1 MPETAMPL
9 KTGKSHIEILDFL
22 RGLAALSVV
31 LFHFS
36 GSALPTIKP
45 NALTEFFSWGMLG
58 VPVFFVISGFII
70 PYSMFKSGYVIGGFF
85 KFIGKRLVRIGPPA
99 WIAVL
104 LLFVIYYGAIA
115 MNGRP
120 VQSMP
125 WPGITIE
132 SLIANLFFSYHI
144 METGVYNEVYWTLEV
159 EFQYYLFIAL
169 MLPLILK
176 YRTNE
181 LILTLI
187 FAVISLTYFAYFD
200 KILFF
205 RDNSFF
211 LLGILLFLYKTN
223 QIRRNYF
230 IYASLA
236 MMIIC
241 YTQQGLPPALAAII
255 TYLVISFVSF
265 SNPVT
270 TFLGTISYSL
280 YITHH
285 FTGIS
290 SEFVLRNLTGME
302 VSEPLKVIM
311 VFVYTGCAVLFAW
324 LFYMFIEKPFISL
337 SQKIQTKNKNEV
349 HKIN

>member
-1 MPETAMPL
+1 MTEKSMPSN
-9 KTGKSHIEILDFL
+9 TGKAHIEILDFL

-45 NALTEFFSWGMLG
+45 NALTDFFSWGKLG
-58 VPVFFVISGFII
+58 VQVFFVISGFII
-70 PYSMFKSGYVIGGFF
+70 PYSMYKSGYKIKGFF
-85 KFIGKRLVRIGPPA
+85 KFISKRLARIGPPA

-104 LLFVIYYGAIA
+104 LLFVIYYGAIV

-125 WPGITIE
+125 WPGISFE
-132 SLIANLFFSYHI
+132 ALVANLLFCYSI
-144 METGVYNEVYWTLEV
+144 LETGLYNEVYWTLEV
-159 EFQYYLFIAL
+159 EFQYYIFIAL
-169 MLPLILK
+169 TLPLILK
-176 YRTNE
+176 YATNE

-187 FAVISLTYFAYFD
+187 IGAISLTYFVHFE

-211 LLGILLFLYKTN
+211 VLGILLFLYKTD
-223 QIRRNYF
+223 QIKRNYF
-230 IYASLA
+230 IYTSLI

-241 YTQQGLPPALAAII
+241 YAQQGLPASFAAII
-255 TYLVISFVSF
+255 TFLIISYVNF

-285 FTGIS
+285 FTGIA
-290 SEFVLRNLTGME
+290 SEFVLRNFTGME

-311 VFVYTGCAVLFAW
+311 IFVYTASAVVFAW
-324 LFYMFIEKPFISL
+324 LFYKIIEKPFISL
-337 SQKIQTKNKNEV
+337 SQKIKTTK
-349 HKIN
+349 